1 MPTPTD
7 PDLLRQAVDLAASY
21 LERLPERPVGARGTL
36 EELRAALGGPLS
48 DSPRD
53 PHQVLADL
61 ARAAD
66 PGIVATAGPRFFGF
80 VVGGAFPVS
89 VAADWLTSVWDQ
101 PATAYVLSPAAAVVE
116 EIAAGWLTALLGL
129 PAGVSTGFVTG
140 CHTANFTA
148 LAAARHEVLRRVGW
162 DVEAD
167 GLQGAPAVT
176 ILVGE
181 EAHVSIFGSLRM
193 LGLGAARAGRVAADA
208 QGRMIPEALE
218 RALAAARPP
227 IIVCA
232 QAGNVNTGAFDP
244 LASIAAITRKH
255 GAWLHV
261 DGAFGLWAAASPA
274 LRHHLAGV
282 EQADSWSTDAH
293 KWLNVPYD
301 SGLVFVAHPG
311 AHQAAMSLTAS
322 YLVRGAGE
330 ERHAMDW
337 VPESSRRARGFPIY
351 VTLKTLGRE
360 GVAALVDRCCRLAAR
375 MADRL
380 AQPTG
385 ITILNDVVLNQVLVG
400 LQPPAGVGV
409 DPFTRDV
416 IARVQRDGTCWLG
429 GTTWQGRPAIRI
441 SVSNWST
448 TEQDIDRSAEAILR
462 AVDSAGRP

>member
-148 LAAARHEVLRRVGW
+148 LAAARHEVLRRAGW

>member
-148 LAAARHEVLRRVGW
+148 LAAARHEVLRRAGW

-380 AQPTG
+380 AQRTG